1 MGQRVVGFVDLDCFY
16 CAVER
21 SRDPSL
27 QGPLA
32 VCQYET
38 WRKDVPDMPASRDR
52 RVTSGG
58 AGLIAVSYEARARGV
73 KRSMLAS
80 EARKVCPELVTVMV
94 PTEHGKA
101 SLALYKEA
109 GEDVVSVLS
118 EFASKVEKRSVD
130 EVAIDVTD
138 EAKLVDDYR
147 LGLEAS
153 HMADSERSL
162 EATKVSGAATR
173 QGHSQQRQV
182 ETGGIEEDDWDDYD
196 RLLLRGAVVV
206 ARARKAVETRLGF
219 TCSAGI
225 APNKLVAKI
234 SCGLHKP
241 NQQTV
246 ALPRAVASLLKDLP
260 LDRVPGLGGDLGRRV
275 KDKMHVETAGEVAAL
290 AMSTFVGAGFAHDEA
305 HWLRAM
311 CAGTFFEPVKDR
323 SQYQSFGSSKTFFRR
338 PLESVADCDI
348 WIASF
353 AAELGHRVEADRKAN
368 ARAPTTVVVSIGTDD
383 KKSATRQEKIQIGAR
398 PPAKL
403 IEAAGKRLVRKW
415 ATAPFR
421 AITLGLGV
429 SNFQEL
435 PKATPSIAGFF
446 AAAPTDAQDSPQD
459 AAPPAQENGNGQSDR
474 PVEDE
479 SRRSDQP
486 ARAEPLDEL
495 EPSPKR
501 TRADGID
508 DDVFNSLPPDIQDEL
523 RNDAKRKIL
532 LGLARQDEWTAP
544 LPASS
549 RLHPGSNP
557 AFKRKTKRKPTSP
570 NRSMPISA
578 FFEPRSE
585 PPRSPSSR

>member
-1 MGQRVVGFVDLDCFY
+1 MVMEKRVVGFVDLDCFY

-27 QGPLA
+27 RGPLA

-73 KRSMLAS
+73 KRSMQAS
-80 EARKVCPELVTVMV
+80 EARKICPELVTVMV

-153 HMADSERSL
+153 HLADSERSL
-162 EATKVSGAATR
+162 EASKVSSAATR
-173 QGHSQQRQV
+173 QGHSQQCQA
-182 ETGGIEEDDWDDYD
+182 ETGGVEDEDWDDYD

-206 ARARKAVETRLGF
+206 ARARKAVESRLGF

-260 LDRVPGLGGDLGRRV
+260 LDRVPGLGGDLGQRV

-290 AMSTFVGAGFAHDEA
+290 ALSTFVGVGFAHDEA
-305 HWLRAM
+305 NWLRAM

-323 SQYQSFGSSKTFFRR
+323 SQYQSFGSSKTFFRK
-338 PLESVADCDI
+338 PLESVADCDH
-348 WIASF
+348 WLVSF
-353 AAELGHRVEADRKAN
+353 ATELGDRVQADRKVN
-368 ARAPTTVVVSIGTDD
+368 SRAPTTVVLSICTDD

-403 IEAAGKRLVRKW
+403 IETAGKRLLRKW

-421 AITLGLGV
+421 ATSLGLGV
-429 SNFQEL
+429 SNFQDL
-435 PKATPSIAGFF
+435 PKDTPSIAGFF
-446 AAAPTDAQDSPQD
+446 ASADAPVSPR
-459 AAPPAQENGNGQSDR
+459 APR
-474 PVEDE
+474 PEEGDLLTEDK
-479 SRRSDQP
+479 SDQP
-486 ARAEPLDEL
+486 AEPLDAREL

-501 TRADGID
+501 PRADDID

-544 LPASS
+544 PPASS
-549 RLHPGSNP
+549 RLHQGSKP
-557 AFKRKTKRKPTSP
+557 AMKRKAKRKPTSP
-570 NRSMPISA
+570 NRSVPISA
-578 FFEPRSE
+578 FFEPRTE
-585 PPRSPSSR
+585 PPARAPASR